1 MGLRKRQGHE
11 GRRIVWPWSDRG
23 RSGYAAADVMRE
35 LERLRAWIDVRLIA
49 DGLVRL

>member
-11 GRRIVWPWSDRG
+11 GRVCVWPWSDRG
-23 RSGYAAADVMRE
+23 RSGYTTADVARE
-35 LERLRAWIDVRLIA
+35 IERLRAWIDVRLIA